1 MKFKMK
7 NQARF
12 NQALVVFTR
21 FMALVMLGVTV
32 ALWLLPV
39 WREAWLYNLSGL
51 ATDTPITLTPLVI
64 ASGLLLST
72 IHVGIL
78 SYALWVM
85 AAMFQLLGTGQWQTL
100 KLSYLL
106 KQFARAIVL
115 FALLSPLISSLL
127 ASLLTFYNLA
137 GQKVLQMAVSGN
149 EIILGLLGVLLL
161 MLAHVLHEAIVI
173 ADDNR
178 QII

>member
-1 MKFKMK
+1 MK
-7 NQARF
+7 NQPRF
-12 NQALVVFTR
+12 NQTLVFFTR
-21 FMALVMLGVTV
+21 LMALVMLGITM
-32 ALWLLPV
+32 ALWLIPA
-39 WREAWLYNLSGL
+39 WRDPWLYNLSGL
-51 ATDTPITLTPLVI
+51 ATNTPMTLTPLVI
-64 ASGLLLST
+64 VSGLLLST
-72 IHVGIL
+72 VHVGIL

-115 FALLSPLISSLL
+115 FALISPLISSLL
-127 ASLLTFYNLA
+127 ASLLTFYNPA
-137 GQKVLQMAVSGN
+137 GQQVLQIAISGN

-161 MLAHVLHEAIVI
+161 MLAHVLHEAIAI